1 MTSSMASSRLIWM
14 MAGGTGGHIM
24 PGLAVADWLR
34 EQGCEVQWVGNPDKM
49 EGRLVPPSGYSMIAV
64 RFAGVRGKGLL
75 AKLRAPFGLLAA
87 MWSLWRAMS
96 SRKPD
101 LVIGMGGYVA
111 MPGGLVAYLRRI
123 PIALHEQNAIAGKT
137 NLWLAKIAKLKL
149 EGFPGALPDGLA
161 VGNPVRASIAKVQ
174 EPLSRY
180 DDRSGRLKILVVG
193 GSLGAAAL
201 NEALPL
207 ALSRIEPAK
216 RPEVIHQSGE
226 QHLATLQ
233 NAYAQAQVD
242 AQCVAFIDDMAS
254 AMAQADLVIC
264 RAGAMTVSEV
274 AAVGVAALFV
284 PFPYAVDDHQTANAQ
299 YLVEHGAAYIRQQK
313 ELAIEWLA
321 RWLEAQSRETLAAVA
336 IKARALA
343 KPMATQDIGA
353 KCLALMG
360 GQA

>member
-1 MTSSMASSRLIWM
+1 MTASRLVWM

-34 EQGCEVQWVGNPDKM
+34 EHGCEVRWVGNPDKM
-49 EGRLVPPSGYSMIAV
+49 EGRLVPPSGYTMIAV

-75 AKLRAPFGLLAA
+75 AKLRAPFGLLAS

-96 SRKPD
+96 RRKPD

-111 MPGGLVAYLRRI
+111 MPGGLVAYLRRV

-137 NLWLAKIAKLKL
+137 NLWLAKLAALKL
-149 EGFPGALPDGLA
+149 EGFPGALPAGLA
-161 VGNPVRASIAKVQ
+161 VGNPVRAAIAQVP

-180 DDRSGRLKILVVG
+180 EGRTGRLKVLVIG

-201 NEALPL
+201 NETLPL
-207 ALSRIEPAK
+207 ALSLIEPVN

-226 QHLATLQ
+226 QHLTTLQ
-233 NAYAQAQVD
+233 NAYAQAKVD
-242 AQCVAFIDDMAS
+242 AHCVAFIDDMAA

-274 AAVGVAALFV
+274 AAVGTAALFI
-284 PFPYAVDDHQTANAQ
+284 PFPFAVDDHQTANAQ
-299 YLVEHGAAYIRQQK
+299 YLVQHGAAYIRQQK
-313 ELAIEWLA
+313 DLAIEWLA
-321 RWLEAQSRETLAAVA
+321 RWLEAQSRETLAAMA
-336 IKARALA
+336 IKARAQA
-343 KPMATQDIGA
+343 KPMAAQDIGSR
-353 KCLALMG
+353 CLALIG
-360 GQA
+360 GQP